1 MTLCICMQ
9 VTHATDIPPVVS
21 DHGSLPRATLSSVA
35 SHLLT
40 NGSVP
45 RCAMNP
51 AYEYALP
58 TQVARLMAGP
68 TVETTFDA
76 DTPEEAKGGPL
87 HAHGGSRGGI
97 IRRLQLPIHAATQ
110 PADLASLRPVSSQ
123 TEDSGGSGAA
133 GGSVPGRNT
142 APLASA
148 RPDELRQ
155 ESLEA
160 QSEADST
167 TAKAPDMLPGGKGM
181 SPVHT
186 QDQTVGGTETATT
199 QLQDDVELP
208 PPPLPPKREIFGIR
222 LGRAHDTE
230 STRDSTGSSALRGG
244 RQQRWRRSWLPSSV
258 GPSTVESA
266 TEEVSATAVLT
277 AQQLMDRLH
286 RQLDGFE
293 SSDQFLGRFELLGR
307 NERRR
312 GGASA
317 MALRVQASCNG
328 SNVSESDSS

>member
-1 MTLCICMQ
+1 MTLCFCVQ

-21 DHGSLPRATLSSVA
+21 NHGSVSNATLSSEA
-35 SHLLT
+35 DHKCT

-58 TQVARLMAGP
+58 THVAHLMAGP
-68 TVETTFDA
+68 TVETKLSA
-76 DTPEEAKGGPL
+76 DTLKETKGGPF
-87 HAHGGSRGGI
+87 HGHGGGHRGI
-97 IRRLQLPIHAATQ
+97 IRRLQLSMHAATQ
-110 PADLASLRPVSSQ
+110 PADLRSPRQMPQTKDGGGSSG
-123 TEDSGGSGAA
+123 SGGGM
-133 GGSVPGRNT
+133 GSAIT
-142 APLASA
+142 APLAIA
-148 RPDELRQ
+148 RSNAFQQ

-160 QSEADST
+160 QSDAGST
-167 TAKAPDMLPGGKGM
+167 VIVAPYMASGGTDM

-312 GGASA
+312 GGALT
-317 MALRVQASCNG
+317 MALLSTQLI
-328 SNVSESDSS
+328 